1 MGAWNLKNCEILGGV
16 GEKIYLC
23 ITLSC
28 TRQIESKL
36 SLRSL
41 AKCLHKIG
49 CGSAIEASFI
59 ALALHNL
66 CIPNSVER
74 LKGEDY
80 GDNDIKQNTSAS
92 LADVSSG

>member
-1 MGAWNLKNCEILGGV
+1 MISNEPEERSVKICGICGRIKLIIRGSMELKICEMLGGV

-36 SLRSL
+36 SLHSL

-49 CGSAIEASFI
+49 GGSA
-59 ALALHNL
+59 
-66 CIPNSVER
+66 
-74 LKGEDY
+74 
-80 GDNDIKQNTSAS
+80 
-92 LADVSSG
+92 

>member
-1 MGAWNLKNCEILGGV
+1 MELKIGEMLGGV

-36 SLRSL
+36 SLHSL
-41 AKCLHKIG
+41 AKCLHNK
-49 CGSAIEASFI
+49 
-59 ALALHNL
+59 
-66 CIPNSVER
+66 R

-80 GDNDIKQNTSAS
+80 GNNE
-92 LADVSSG
+92 

>member
-1 MGAWNLKNCEILGGV
+1 MTFNEPEENLCSSAQSVGDKRIIRGSMELKIGEMLGGV

-36 SLRSL
+36 SLHSL

-49 CGSAIEASFI
+49 GISAIETSFI
-59 ALALHNL
+59 AFDLHNL
-66 CIPNSVER
+66 CKNV
-74 LKGEDY
+74 
-80 GDNDIKQNTSAS
+80 
-92 LADVSSG
+92 

>member
-1 MGAWNLKNCEILGGV
+1 MGAWNLKICEMLGGV

-41 AKCLHKIG
+41 AKCLQ
-49 CGSAIEASFI
+49 
-59 ALALHNL
+59 
-66 CIPNSVER
+66 PNSVKR

-80 GDNDIKQNTSAS
+80 GDNDIEQNTSAS